1 MDKNIKEKIAFIQ
14 KIRAEHGLS
23 ADNLCDIVS
32 RQGGYISINTA
43 RRLISKNAA
52 DMPFKY
58 NTVDPVFKALAAEY
72 STAAEPEREHASA
85 PDYAYPN
92 YDRNQYEKLISIL
105 KDNCERLRAENER
118 LKAHG
123 EKQGRLLNL
132 LWYRTLDQYHEDPE
146 NIS

>member
-1 MDKNIKEKIAFIQ
+1 MEKNIKEKIAYIQ

-32 RQGGYISINTA
+32 RQGGFISINTA

-58 NTVDPVFKALAAEY
+58 NTVDPVYKALHAEY
-72 STAAEPEREHASA
+72 STAAEQTPA
-85 PDYAYPN
+85 PAPN
-92 YDRNQYEKLISIL
+92 YDYPDFSRAQYEKLIAIL
-105 KDNCERLRAENER
+105 KSSNELLRAENER
-118 LKAHG
+118 LKVQS

-132 LWYRTLDQYHEDPE
+132 LWYRALDQVNKE
-146 NIS
+146 